1 MNLIVLK
8 MKIHSWMLIIC
19 QEPYEL
25 REEEV
30 DITKN
35 VIVLDEEE
43 ALVTY
48 DDKELEEERRT
59 SLKRPYMISLK
70 DVYDPAILG
79 KILIHCHFF
88 VFLFISL
95 FIPSFIHLSPLSIH
109 PSFFLSNHLFIH
121 LSFYSSIYSF
131 ILLSYF
137 FHLFI
142 NSSSLI
148 LGCPPPTPEQID
160 KLKQSFGHSIFKL
173 QV

>member
-1 MNLIVLK
+1 MYVDYL
-8 MKIHSWMLIIC
+8 C
-19 QEPYEL
+19 QEPCEL

-35 VIVLDEEE
+35 VMVLDEEE

-48 DDKELEEERRT
+48 DDKELEEGEEDIGEKT
-59 SLKRPYMISLK
+59 LHDTTEEEK

-79 KILIHCHFF
+79 KILIHCHLS
-88 VFLFISL
+88 VSLFISL

-109 PSFFLSNHLFIH
+109 PSNHLFIH

-148 LGCPPPTPEQID
+148 IRVSSTN
-160 KLKQSFGHSIFKL
+160 SRAH
-173 QV
+173 